1 MTFSILAFVILMLMG
16 MPIAFVI
23 GISGVI
29 WFLQQPY
36 LPKVIPIQLALSQT
50 QSFALLAIP
59 LFVIAGNIMN
69 SAGVTEKLFD
79 FAGVLVG
86 HMHGGLAQISAVLSA
101 LMGGVSGS
109 SIADA
114 AMETRMLGPEMLKR
128 GYPKGFAVAVNVWTS
143 LVVPIIPPGIAFIL
157 YGSIAQVSIGR
168 LFAAG
173 ILPGLI
179 LTVVYMIV
187 IWISAMR
194 LKLKPERE
202 KRAAATEVLRSL
214 RANIWSLVFPF
225 LLIVGLRGG
234 IFTPSEVGA
243 LAIFYG
249 IAIGMLVYK
258 EMNLKK
264 FFTETLD
271 NSLGD
276 IGSIMAILMMSQVFT
291 YGLVWE
297 RIPEKLSNIL
307 LNVTDSKVLL
317 MVLISF
323 FLVFLGLFLDATA
336 MILMLTPVFYPVA
349 QVLGINPIHFALVFI
364 LSAAMGNQTPP
375 VGASMYAGCSVLDAS
390 IEEYTKAS
398 IPFLISTILVILL
411 LILIPHLTLIVPN
424 LIFGR

>member
-69 SAGVTEKLFD
+69 SAGVTKKLFD

-243 LAIFYG
+243 LTIFYG

>member
-69 SAGVTEKLFD
+69 SAGVTKKLFD

-86 HMHGGLAQISAVLSA
+86 HMRGGLAQISAVLSA

-243 LAIFYG
+243 LTIFYG

>member
-69 SAGVTEKLFD
+69 SAGVTKKLFD

-86 HMHGGLAQISAVLSA
+86 HMRGGLAQISAVLSA

-243 LAIFYG
+243 LTIFYG

-411 LILIPHLTLIVPN
+411 LILIPDLTLIVPN

>member
-69 SAGVTEKLFD
+69 SAGVTKKLFD

-114 AMETRMLGPEMLKR
+114 AMQTRMLGPEMLKR

>member
-1 MTFSILAFVILMLMG
+1 MTFSILAFVLLMLMG

-59 LFVIAGNIMN
+59 LFIIAGNIMN
-69 SAGVTEKLFD
+69 SAGVTKKLFD

-128 GYPKGFAVAVNVWTS
+128 GYPKGFAVAVSVWTS

-179 LTVVYMIV
+179 FTVVYMIV

-202 KRAAATEVLRSL
+202 KRAAPSEVLRSL

-225 LLIVGLRGG
+225 LLIIGLRGG

-258 EMNLKK
+258 EMNLKR

-307 LNVTDSKVLL
+307 LNVTDSRILL
-317 MVLISF
+317 MILISF

-375 VGASMYAGCSVLDAS
+375 VGASMYAGCSVLGAS

-411 LILIPHLTLIVPN
+411 LILVPHLTLVVPD

>member
-69 SAGVTEKLFD
+69 SAGVTKKLFD